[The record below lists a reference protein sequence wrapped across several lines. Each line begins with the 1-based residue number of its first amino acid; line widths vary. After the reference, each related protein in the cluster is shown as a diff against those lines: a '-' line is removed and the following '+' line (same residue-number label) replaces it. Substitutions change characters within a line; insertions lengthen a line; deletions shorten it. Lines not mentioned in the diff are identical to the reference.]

1 MQKPKPLLELAILL
15 NSPSECFMDNTL
27 RDLERQ
33 LKQNPDDTEVIT
45 KIAQAR
51 IRMGKGETK
60 SFYKIKN
67 TKGEYLCP
75 EYPPVFAPR
84 GSKRTYKNK
93 AAAIKVLERSYQLA
107 EQAINASK
115 NYRGTRHETYEQQA
129 LAAKQFLEDC
139 ATCSIVK
146 YQSVTIE
153 VESEPLDIVEE
164 KKRIALDDIRK
175 QRAALEKKEQA
186 LLKEEQV
193 LLGKITKKKAAN

>member
-1 MQKPKPLLELAILL
+1 
-15 NSPSECFMDNTL
+15 
-27 RDLERQ
+27 
-33 LKQNPDDTEVIT
+33 
-45 KIAQAR
+45 
-51 IRMGKGETK
+51 
-60 SFYKIKN
+60 
-67 TKGEYLCP
+67 
-75 EYPPVFAPR
+75 
-84 GSKRTYKNK
+84 
-93 AAAIKVLERSYQLA
+93 LERSYQLA